1 MKNLRKL
8 TILILVLLSTISV
21 GYSQKTVLSNTCD
34 TLVCFTQPQT
44 KFLLKEHYQKELSDS
59 LLSICESQT
68 DLYKVIV
75 QSKDKIIDNQQSI
88 IANDKQIIENQEAQ
102 KAELNANNKSL
113 KKQLRKS
120 RFKTFL
126 VGAVGLVSTTIV
138 TILYVQK

>member
-1 MKNLRKL
+1 M
-8 TILILVLLSTISV
+8 LILVLLSTISV
-21 GYSQKTVLSNTCD
+21 GYSQKTVLSNTGD

-68 DLYKVIV
+68 DLYKVVV
-75 QSKDKIIDNQQSI
+75 QSKDKIIDNQQMI
-88 IANDKQIIENQEAQ
+88 IENDKQIIENQEAQ
-102 KAELNANNKSL
+102 KEELNANNKLL